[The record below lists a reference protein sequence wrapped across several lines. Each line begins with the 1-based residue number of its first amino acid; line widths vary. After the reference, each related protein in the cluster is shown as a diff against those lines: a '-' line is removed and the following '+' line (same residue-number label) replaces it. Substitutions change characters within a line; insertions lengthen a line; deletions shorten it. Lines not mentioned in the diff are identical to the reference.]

1 MGSFSEADPG
11 LESRDLMSADELL
24 GLTCARL
31 LAALTLVAV
40 NNFFPIQV

>member
-11 LESRDLMSADELL
+11 LEGRDLMSADGVP
-24 GLTCARL
+24 GLTERL